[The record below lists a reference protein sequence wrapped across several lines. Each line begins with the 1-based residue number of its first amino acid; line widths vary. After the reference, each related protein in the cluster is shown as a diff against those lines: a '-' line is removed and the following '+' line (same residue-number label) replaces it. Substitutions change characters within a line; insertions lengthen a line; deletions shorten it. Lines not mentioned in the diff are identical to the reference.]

1 MFYISKCF
9 CFFSNV
15 RISSPVQRED
25 DMRVRENTWLE
36 DKQLSTHE
44 AEQQK
49 ARRGFS
55 SRFRCKPHDMRVTW
69 GEERVEGR
77 GSRHRAN
84 SRKGRTF

>member
-1 MFYISKCF
+1 MFL
-9 CFFSNV
+9 FFSNV

-25 DMRVRENTWLE
+25 DMRVRENTWLG

-55 SRFRCKPHDMRVTW
+55 SPFRCKPHDMRVTW

-77 GSRHRAN
+77 GLRHRAN
-84 SRKGRTF
+84 SRKDRTS